1 MCAFRPVS
9 LKQLIWVSIVLIG
22 IFIVLI
28 HRKPHDIEDLTKEL
42 ADIQIKRD
50 KLRKEIDSLKIIEKL
65 QLLTG
70 IDFFPALPE
79 SIEWKVENKI
89 DLEKW
94 GISPD
99 LFVVPDLYVH

>member
-9 LKQLIWVSIVLIG
+9 LKQLIWVSIVLIA

-28 HRKPHDIEDLTKEL
+28 HRKPHDIEDLAKEL

-65 QLLTG
+65 Q
-70 IDFFPALPE
+70 
-79 SIEWKVENKI
+79 
-89 DLEKW
+89 W